1 MMINDEGR
9 SDGDNEDEIK
19 MMNNDD
25 NNVNQLH
32 NHHRPHLNCLGI
44 HACHLMID
52 CAGTSNK
59 SS

>member
-25 NNVNQLH
+25 NNVNQTH

-44 HACHLMID
+44 HVI
-52 CAGTSNK
+52 
-59 SS
+59 